1 MSRNR
6 PDGSRKRWLRLL
18 VGAAVLAA
26 AFAVLARGPL
36 VPGAAG
42 RVLEHNR
49 EHDLQTTAL
58 FYADL
63 ERMPEIEAR
72 LERMRPARAGAP
84 AGF

>member
-1 MSRNR
+1 MSQNRADRVRN
-6 PDGSRKRWLRLL
+6 RWLRLA
-18 VGAAVLAA
+18 VGAALLAA

-58 FYADL
+58 FYSDL

-72 LERMRPARAGAP
+72 LARMRPGRAGVP
-84 AGF
+84 AGP